1 MTTEV
6 AVQQSPFLPHRQPSP
21 FLPTTFA
28 EVEHMANVM
37 AGAKLL
43 PPHFQKCPGDCILV
57 IRLAQHL
64 GMDPLMLAQECFS
77 INGRLMLSGKLAA
90 AVINTN
96 GNLAERLRYEYS
108 GEGDERKIKVIGR
121 FGSEETAREVEV
133 KYKDAKTNNEQWKKQ
148 PDQQLMYAGARTWGR
163 RHVPE
168 LLLGV
173 TFVEEA
179 DAIAPQPPRH
189 VNELLK
195 IQTPSIK
202 PQTRSMDEPVEQIDP
217 RTGEVLERE
226 REKPHAFEAKT
237 WGDLVEPLTKAILSA
252 TSIEEV
258 DEWLLQN
265 QEALLKMREAKPQM
279 FRLFEQ
285 NIAPKKE
292 ELTRQ

>member
-43 PPHFQKCPGDCILV
+43 PPHFQKSPGDCILV

-121 FGSEETAREVEV
+121 FASEETAREVEV

-202 PQTRSMDEPVEQIDP
+202 PQTRSMDEAVEQIDP
-217 RTGEVLERE
+217 RTGEMLERE

-237 WGDLVEPLTKAILSA
+237 WGDFVAPLTKMIQTA
-252 TSIEEV
+252 TSIEEI
-258 DEWLLQN
+258 DEWIVQN
-265 QEALLKMREAKPQM
+265 QDTLLKMKESKPDLY
-279 FRLFEQ
+279 RSFEKS
-285 NIAPKKE
+285 IEPRKL
-292 ELTRQ
+292 ELTQS